1 MQLILTVL
9 IAFLVVA
16 GLYQVIHRLLVK
28 RATLMVQRQAAASTD
43 AVVLPI
49 LRNLVGQHSPT
60 TSQLVADVW
69 GKGVLVF
76 EYIVDLTQLT
86 PEQQAELTQATVVA
100 HLQAQDQAYQV
111 TDWWTYEKN
120 LHIEVAQ
127 LSNEA
132 TKEYVHD
139 LKKLE
144 Q

>member
-49 LRNLVGQHSPT
+49 LRNLVGQHAPT

-86 PEQQAELTQATVVA
+86 PAQQASLTQATVTA
-100 HLQAQDQAYQV
+100 HIQAHDQMYQV
-111 TDWWTYEKN
+111 TDWWTYEKK
-120 LHIEVAQ
+120 
-127 LSNEA
+127 
-132 TKEYVHD
+132 TPY
-139 LKKLE
+139 
-144 Q
+144 

>member
-1 MQLILTVL
+1 M
-9 IAFLVVA
+9 
-16 GLYQVIHRLLVK
+16 
-28 RATLMVQRQAAASTD
+28 
-43 AVVLPI
+43 
-49 LRNLVGQHSPT
+49 
-60 TSQLVADVW
+60 W

-86 PEQQAELTQATVVA
+86 PKQQAELTQATVVA

-132 TKEYVHD
+132 TREYVHD